1 MRSAKTRG
9 EYDSLKLEKI
19 VRVMDRKNKGI
30 VTYDSFMEL
39 FDILFLL
46 KKQEKERAAARSVPS
61 TLPMWRVRIYRVYQH
76 KYYECSIYLL
86 SIFSLLLLFWR
97 EYMDLYGDDSYSD
110 LPAWVTICEVIN
122 FIFFFDLVF
131 RFLYQGFWL
140 PLKSFYALLEILFQ
154 ALSISVLLLYC
165 ITLRYNYVITTLEF
179 IILVRLV
186 KLLQL
191 LDELKTWK
199 IILKALR
206 HLVVPFATLFMVQ
219 MGIIYTYAI
228 IGERIYGGKISYNSL
243 GNLSSAGLGREYVMM
258 NFNDL
263 VSSIITMLY
272 FSLAW

>member
-1 MRSAKTRG
+1 
-9 EYDSLKLEKI
+9 
-19 VRVMDRKNKGI
+19 
-30 VTYDSFMEL
+30 
-39 FDILFLL
+39 
-46 KKQEKERAAARSVPS
+46 
-61 TLPMWRVRIYRVYQH
+61 
-76 KYYECSIYLL
+76 
-86 SIFSLLLLFWR
+86 
-97 EYMDLYGDDSYSD
+97 MDLYGDDSYSD

-243 GNLSSAGLGREYVMM
+243 GNLSSVGLGREYVMM